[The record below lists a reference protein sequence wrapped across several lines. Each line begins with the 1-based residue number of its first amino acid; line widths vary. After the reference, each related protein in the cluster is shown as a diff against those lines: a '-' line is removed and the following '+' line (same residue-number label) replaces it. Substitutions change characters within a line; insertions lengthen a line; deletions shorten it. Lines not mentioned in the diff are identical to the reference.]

1 LLGSGQNA
9 PYSHPEGTKVKTK
22 LVGLLAC
29 VVAMPAMGATITYTT
44 SLSGANETPPNAS
57 PGTGTAT
64 VVVDTIANEMSVDV
78 SFAGL
83 VGNVTVA
90 HIHCCVAAPGNAG
103 PATPVPT
110 FPGFPAGVTAGS
122 YSATF
127 DMTLPGSYNPAFVT
141 ANGGTPAGAW
151 ATLLAGFAAGTT
163 YLNIHTNAFPGGEI
177 RGFLRAP
184 TVPEPGTLALLGLG
198 LAGLGLMRRRPAA

>member
-1 LLGSGQNA
+1 
-9 PYSHPEGTKVKTK
+9 VKTK

-44 SLSGANETPPNAS
+44 SLSGANEAPPNAS

-64 VVVDTIANEMSVDV
+64 VIVDTVANQMSVDV

-83 VGNVTVA
+83 LGTVAAA
-90 HIHCCVAAPGNAG
+90 HIHCCVAAPGTGTAG
-103 PATPVPT
+103 VATQVPT

-122 YSATF
+122 YSQTF
-127 DMTLPGSYNPAFVT
+127 DMTLSGSYNPAFVT
-141 ANGGTPAGAW
+141 NNGGTPASAW

-163 YLNIHTNAFPGGEI
+163 YLNIHTTQFPAGEI

-198 LAGLGLMRRRPAA
+198 LAGLGLMRRRAAA

>member
-1 LLGSGQNA
+1 
-9 PYSHPEGTKVKTK
+9 VKTK

-44 SLSGANETPPNAS
+44 SLSGANEAPPNAS

-64 VVVDTIANEMSVDV
+64 VIVDTVANQMSVDV

-83 VGNVTVA
+83 LGTVAAA
-90 HIHCCVAAPGNAG
+90 HIHCCVAAPGTGTAG
-103 PATPVPT
+103 VATQVPT

-122 YSATF
+122 YSQTF
-127 DMTLPGSYNPAFVT
+127 DMTLSGSYNPAFVT
-141 ANGGTPAGAW
+141 NNGGTPASAW
-151 ATLLAGFAAGTT
+151 AALLAGFAAGTT
-163 YLNIHTNAFPGGEI
+163 YLNIHTTQFPAGEI

-198 LAGLGLMRRRPAA
+198 LAGLGLMRRRAAA

>member
-1 LLGSGQNA
+1 
-9 PYSHPEGTKVKTK
+9 VKTK

-44 SLSGANETPPNAS
+44 SLSGANEAPPNAS

-64 VVVDTIANEMSVDV
+64 VIVDTVANQMSVDV

-83 VGNVTVA
+83 LGTVAAA
-90 HIHCCVAAPGNAG
+90 HIHCCVAAPGTAG
-103 PATPVPT
+103 VATQVPT

-122 YSATF
+122 YSQTF
-127 DMTLPGSYNPAFVT
+127 DMTLSGSYNPAFVT
-141 ANGGTPAGAW
+141 NYGGTPASAW
-151 ATLLAGFAAGTT
+151 ATLLASFAAGTT
-163 YLNIHTNAFPGGEI
+163 YLNIHTTQFPAGEI

-198 LAGLGLMRRRPAA
+198 LAGLGLMRRRAVA

>member
-1 LLGSGQNA
+1 M
-9 PYSHPEGTKVKTK
+9 KTK

-44 SLSGANETPPNAS
+44 SLSGANEAPPNAS

-64 VVVDTIANEMSVDV
+64 VIVDTVANQMSVDV

-83 VGNVTVA
+83 LGTVAAA
-90 HIHCCVAAPGNAG
+90 HIHCCVAAPGTGTAG
-103 PATPVPT
+103 VATQVPT

-122 YSATF
+122 YSQTF
-127 DMTLPGSYNPAFVT
+127 DMTLSGSYNPTFVT
-141 ANGGTPAGAW
+141 NNGGTPVSAW

-163 YLNIHTNAFPGGEI
+163 YLNIHTTQFPAGEI

-198 LAGLGLMRRRPAA
+198 LAGLGLMRRRAVA